1 MRACAARQ
9 KTTRDPRMALVFD
22 RNGLAVVT
30 SDGQL
35 WRKTSPPGDLDAEG
49 EVTLGRC
56 AVPSAHPVLLFSSS
70 LAGGAQACVLGDG
83 SLWTWGNNYTGM
95 LGHGDRETLA
105 VPTRVHGGS
114 VGDSLVVLAA
124 CAQQHLLVL
133 TSDGRV
139 HSCGSAM
146 HGRLGQVF
154 AHPAPGT
161 PDALIPPAAWF
172 AYENRAT
179 LAVVGADDFRATR
192 ICMVAAGNAHSVALD
207 DSGFVWTWGLG
218 CYGALGCSAA
228 AAHRLLPARLPLEAL
243 GNNRAVQI
251 AADSN
256 VSLAVAAD
264 GVAVWAWGRMHS
276 GNSRVPRR
284 VATAAAFGG
293 ARVCSAA
300 CAKSHFVVVTSD
312 GALWTWGVSR
322 HGALGHGREHRHI
335 RVPRRIE
342 GAPRCVAVA
351 AALDRSAA
359 MSEHGLPYHWGRF
372 AANAPCRYFPEVL
385 LEQTVGPFH
394 PVPAEHA
401 LAFAMGGHQRLGAAS
416 PLFTAAV
423 ELMQLFV
430 ETARDGAAGCMRR
443 LEGVTRLLGGGVR
456 YSRGGARARAPRL
469 LPGGWDAPPPA
480 PAAQP

>member
-1 MRACAARQ
+1 
-9 KTTRDPRMALVFD
+9 MAMVMD
-22 RNGLAVVT
+22 RHGLAVVT
-30 SDGQL
+30 LSGNL
-35 WRKTSPPGDLDAEG
+35 WLKTSPPGASDQEG
-49 EVTLGRC
+49 EVTLRHC
-56 AVPSAHPVLLFSSS
+56 PIPSAHPVLLYSSS
-70 LAGGAQACVLGDG
+70 LTGGAQACVLADG

-105 VPTRVHGGS
+105 VPTRVDGGS
-114 VGDSLVVLAA
+114 VCDSLVVMAA

-133 TSDGRV
+133 TDDGRV
-139 HSCGSAM
+139 HSCGSAKD
-146 HGRLGQVF
+146 GRLGQVF
-154 AHPAPGT
+154 AHPAPGI

-172 AYENRAT
+172 EYENRAT

-192 ICMVAAGNAHSVALD
+192 ICMVAAGDTHSVALD
-207 DSGFVWTWGLG
+207 DNGFVWTWGLG
-218 CYGALGCSAA
+218 CYGALGFSDTAA
-228 AAHRLLPARLPLEAL
+228 LPVPGHRLLPARLPLDAL
-243 GNNRAVQI
+243 GNNRVVQI

-284 VATAAAFGG
+284 VANTGDFGG

-351 AALDRSAA
+351 AALNRSAA
-359 MSEHGLPYHWGRF
+359 LSEDGHPYYWGRF
-372 AANAPCRYFPEVL
+372 GPDEPRRYFPEIL
-385 LEQTVGPFH
+385 LQQTVGPFA
-394 PVPAEHA
+394 PLNAVRA
-401 LAFAMGGHQRLGAAS
+401 LSFAMGGHARLGAGVQGVGGVSVCPFLNLS
-416 PLFTAAV
+416 PELV
-423 ELMQLFV
+423 ELV
-430 ETARDGAAGCMRR
+430 AITARGGPEGRIAQ
-443 LEGVTRLLGGGVR
+443 LEGVMRLLGGGFR
-456 YSRGGARARAPRL
+456 YSRGVTRKPKHKRGMPMGWPARVKDEEA
-469 LPGGWDAPPPA
+469 
-480 PAAQP
+480 